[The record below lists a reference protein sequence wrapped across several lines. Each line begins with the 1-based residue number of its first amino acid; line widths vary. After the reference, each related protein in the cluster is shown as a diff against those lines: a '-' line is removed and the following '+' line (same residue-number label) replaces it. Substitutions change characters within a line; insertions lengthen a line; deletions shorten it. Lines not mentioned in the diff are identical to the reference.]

1 MRRQGRQRGAEK
13 DLFYPPTSG
22 FGYPVAHGLGKDAR
36 QVGQYGRVQVLRFD
50 THIACQTDE
59 IFKAE
64 RVFRRHQLQHI
75 QTVGAD
81 GLVDKNP
88 FGTDGRRNAG
98 ADGFAAGIRVGR
110 VDGERVAVAEN
121 GGVYVAELF
130 QFGKVI
136 FMPAG
141 VYAPN
146 FSFGIAAGDV
156 FAVLKNNV
164 RR

>member
-13 DLFYPPTSG
+13 DLFYPPAPG

-50 THIACQTDE
+50 AHIARQTDE

-81 GLVDKNP
+81 GLVDKIP
-88 FGTDGRRNAG
+88 SELIA
-98 ADGFAAGIRVGR
+98 VG
-110 VDGERVAVAEN
+110 
-121 GGVYVAELF
+121 
-130 QFGKVI
+130 
-136 FMPAG
+136 MPALT
-141 VYAPN
+141 VSQQEYV
-146 FSFGIAAGDV
+146 SDV
-156 FAVLKNNV
+156 
-164 RR
+164 

>member
-1 MRRQGRQRGAEK
+1 MRKKTYFIRRRPVSVIRWRTASAKTRGRSDNTA
-13 DLFYPPTSG
+13 
-22 FGYPVAHGLGKDAR
+22 
-36 QVGQYGRVQVLRFD
+36 
-50 THIACQTDE
+50 E